1 VIHAF
6 PVITVQLPDF
16 LCPLVCAQAATT
28 ARSGQIPQHLLS
40 IRVEVP
46 ALKDFTALSDLDF
59 QFLVRVALHATDFA
73 YQHHRV
79 FAKRVFIAHLA
90 ITI

>member
-1 VIHAF
+1 
-6 PVITVQLPDF
+6 
-16 LCPLVCAQAATT
+16 
-28 ARSGQIPQHLLS
+28 
-40 IRVEVP
+40 VEVP